1 MFELWIWDT
10 GNLCYFPYLPVGWQK
25 PMKSVEKS
33 LEKSVHGYGLRPIC
47 TLYQYFCQKI
57 VVLPYNICFEFISS
71 YILMQICMYIKITYV
86 Q

>member
-1 MFELWIWDT
+1 MEQI
-10 GNLCYFPYLPVGWQK
+10 YFFTAGWQK

-33 LEKSVHGYGLRPIC
+33 AHGYGLRPVC

-71 YILMQICMYIKITYV
+71 YICMQICTYIKITYV